1 MDSSD
6 EDQPKPKKIKKPVL
20 SDLLDTSDDDENE
33 SKSIFEK
40 ENAH

>member
-20 SDLLDTSDDDENE
+20 LDLLDSDDDENE